1 MKVALRW
8 VVGLLILMLVVFG
21 VTAWL
26 VWLQSFDHIA
36 SGVHVQAVALEGLT
50 VDEAAAALEGAFP
63 APETLGITL
72 QAAGQTWRVTWS
84 DVAQTYDYAATA
96 QAAFDAGQEAGVSL
110 LGRRDVPVAP
120 IIIPADPARMT
131 AYLEQI
137 APALYGA
144 PVDATFALNGAQ
156 IVTTSGQAGRQLDV
170 AASRRAVQ
178 EALAAGVDTL
188 DLTLATVPPQRA
200 LPEPANS
207 RAALWLSQPFTLAV
221 DDPLTGELLENE
233 LPAGYYAEFGAPP
246 ERIAAWLVVTPR
258 TTDVTL
264 YFSAA
269 AIRAW
274 LGEVNAQLGAERL
287 LDVDVTLSR
296 VLAAL
301 YAGQRQAQAEI
312 RHPARDYVVQPGD
325 SLSLI
330 AYNHQFPRWQL
341 ERANPGLEA
350 IGLDVGQVI
359 TIPSIDV
366 LLPYPL
372 TPGKR
377 IEIDLADQVLQVF
390 ENGAQIYTFTISSGI
405 SRTPTIDGQ
414 FQVLFKEEAAFA
426 RRWQLDMP
434 YFMGI
439 YEEGDGFY
447 NGIHELP
454 ITAYGVRLS
463 PSVLGWP
470 ASFGCIILDEGDAAT
485 LFNWAEVGTLV
496 RISGYAPGTP
506 TWQQTLADLAPLE
519 AEPQPEGP

>member
-8 VVGLLILMLVVFG
+8 VVGLLVVMLVVFA

-26 VWLQSFDHIA
+26 VWRQSSGRIA
-36 SGVHVQAVALEGLT
+36 AGVHVLGIALDGLT
-50 VDEAAAALEGAFP
+50 VDEAAATLAESLP
-63 APETLGITL
+63 APETLGVTA
-72 QAAGQTWRVTWS
+72 QAAGQTWRVTWR
-84 DVAQTYDYAATA
+84 DAAQTYDYAATA
-96 QAAFDAGQEAGVSL
+96 QAAFDAGQEAGVALWGS
-110 LGRRDVPVAP
+110 RDAPVEP
-120 IIIPADPARMT
+120 IVIPADPARIT

-137 APALYGA
+137 APALYTA
-144 PVDATFALNGAQ
+144 PVDAMFALNGAQ
-156 IVTTSGQAGRQLDV
+156 ITATPGQPGRELDV
-170 AASRRAVQ
+170 TASRQAVQ
-178 EALAAGVDTL
+178 EALIAGADVV
-188 DLTLATVPPQRA
+188 DLTLAPVPPQRA

-207 RAALWLSQPFTLAV
+207 RAALWLSQPFTLTV

-246 ERIAAWLVVTPR
+246 ERIASWLVVTPR
-258 TTDVTL
+258 TADVTL
-264 YFSAA
+264 YFSAE

-274 LGEVNAQLGAERL
+274 LGEVNAQLGTERL
-287 LDVDVTLSR
+287 LDVDTTLTRILS
-296 VLAAL
+296 AL
-301 YAGQRQAQAEI
+301 YAGQRQAPAAI
-312 RHPARDYVVQPGD
+312 RHPARQYVVQPGD
-325 SLSLI
+325 NVSLI
-330 AYNHQFPRWQL
+330 AYNHQLPRWQL
-341 ERANPGLEA
+341 ERANPDLEF

-359 TIPSIDV
+359 TVPSIDV
-366 LLPYPL
+366 LFPYPL

-377 IEIDLADQVLQVF
+377 IEINLSDQVMQVF

-414 FQVLFKEEAAFA
+414 FQILFKEEAAFA
-426 RRWQLDMP
+426 RRWRLDMP

-439 YEEGDGFY
+439 YEEGEGFY

-470 ASFGCIILDEGDAAT
+470 ASFGCIILNEGDAAA

-496 RISGYAPGTP
+496 RIAGYAPGTP

-519 AEPQPEGP
+519 TETEPQP

>member
-8 VVGLLILMLVVFG
+8 LAGLLVVMLVVFG

-26 VWLQSFDHIA
+26 VWRQSSDRIA
-36 SGVHVQAVALEGLT
+36 EGVHVRDIALGGMT
-50 VDEAAAALEGAFP
+50 ADEAATALAQSLP
-63 APETLGITL
+63 APETLGVTA
-72 QAAGQTWRVTWS
+72 QAAGQTWRITWR
-84 DVAQTYDYAATA
+84 DAAQPYDYAATA
-96 QAAFDAGQEAGVSL
+96 QAAFAAGQEASGSL
-110 LGRRDVPVAP
+110 FGRRDVPVEP
-120 IIIPADPARMT
+120 IVVPGDPAQLT
-131 AYLEQI
+131 AYLENI
-137 APALYGA
+137 APALYIA

-156 IVTTSGQAGRQLDV
+156 IATTQGQPGRELDV
-170 AASRRAVQ
+170 DLSRQVVQ
-178 EALAAGVDTL
+178 QALAAGADTVEL
-188 DLTLATVPPQRA
+188 ALATVPPRRA
-200 LPEPANS
+200 LPEPAGS
-207 RAALWLSQPFTLAV
+207 RATLWLSQPFTLTV
-221 DDPLTGELLENE
+221 DDPVTGELLENG
-233 LPAGYYAEFGAPP
+233 LPAGYHAEFGATP
-246 ERIAAWLVVTPR
+246 ERIAAWLVATPR
-258 TTDVTL
+258 NTDITL
-264 YFSAA
+264 YFNAE

-287 LDVDVTLSR
+287 LDVETTLTQ
-296 VLAAL
+296 VLDAL
-301 YAGQRQAQAEI
+301 YAGQRRASAI
-312 RHPARDYVVQPGD
+312 VRHPTRQYVVQAGD

-341 ERANPGLEA
+341 ELANPGLEV

-377 IEIDLADQVLQVF
+377 IEIDLNSQVMQVF

-414 FQVLFKEEAAFA
+414 FQILFKEEAAFA

-463 PSVLGWP
+463 AGVLGWP
-470 ASFGCIILDEGDAAT
+470 ASFGCIILDEGDAKL
-485 LFNWAEVGTLV
+485 LFDWAEVGTLV
-496 RISGYAPGTP
+496 RIAGYAPGTP

-519 AEPQPEGP
+519 SGAESP

>member
-8 VVGLLILMLVVFG
+8 VFGLLILMLVVFG

-26 VWLQSFDHIA
+26 VWQQSSDHIA
-36 SGVHVQAVALEGLT
+36 SGVHVQDIALEGLT
-50 VDEAAAALEGAFP
+50 VSQAASALESGLP
-63 APETLGITL
+63 APETLGVTL
-72 QAAGQTWRVTWS
+72 QAAGQTWRITWR
-84 DVAQTYDYAATA
+84 DVAQRYDYTATA
-96 QAAFDAGQEAGVSL
+96 QAAFDAGQKAGGSL
-110 LGRRDVPVAP
+110 LGNRDLPVAP
-120 IIIPADPARMT
+120 LVVPADPTQVA
-131 AYLEQI
+131 AYLQQI
-137 APALYGA
+137 APMLYIA
-144 PVDATFALNGAQ
+144 PTDATFAINGVQ
-156 IVTTSGQAGRQLDV
+156 IVTTPGQAGRRLDV
-170 AASRRAVQ
+170 TASRQAVL
-178 EALAAGVDTL
+178 EALAANTETVA
-188 DLTLATVPPQRA
+188 LTLATVPPQRA

-207 RAALWLSQPFTLAV
+207 RAALWLSQPFTLIA

-233 LPAGYYAEFGAPP
+233 LPAGYHVEFSATP
-246 ERIAAWLVVTPR
+246 ERIATWFVITPR

-264 YFSAA
+264 YFSAD

-274 LGEVNAQLGAERL
+274 LGEVNSQLGAERL
-287 LDVDVTLSR
+287 LDVETTLSR
-296 VLAAL
+296 TLTAL
-301 YAGQRQAQAEI
+301 YAGQRQAEAAI
-312 RHPARDYVVQPGD
+312 RHPSRDYVVQAGD

-330 AYNHQFPRWQL
+330 AYNHKFPRWQL

-350 IGLDVGQVI
+350 TGLDVGQVI

-366 LLPYPL
+366 LMPYPL
-372 TPGKR
+372 VPGKR
-377 IEIDLADQVLQVF
+377 IEISLSDQVMQVF
-390 ENGAQIYTFTISSGI
+390 ENEMQIYTFTISSGI

-414 FQVLFKEEAAFA
+414 FQILFKEEAAFA

-519 AEPQPEGP
+519 EPQP